1 VAKKKKRVRTA
12 RRRLER
18 ELGKIG
24 DAREKLAQLS
34 SGGASERP
42 IDVTSA
48 SVVESTALG
57 LRCARCES
65 ALRLE
70 DHEAIRTP
78 HGILRRVRTRCTM
91 CRASRE
97 VWLRIMQ
104 PS

>member
-1 VAKKKKRVRTA
+1 VAKKKRVRTE

-18 ELGKIG
+18 ELRKIG

-34 SGGASERP
+34 AGGTPERP

-48 SVVESTALG
+48 SVVESTALSLG
-57 LRCARCES
+57 CMRCES

-70 DHEAIRTP
+70 DHDAVRTE
-78 HGILRRVRTRCTM
+78 HGILRCVRARCTM
-91 CRASRE
+91 CRAARE
-97 VWLRIMQ
+97 VWLRIVH